1 MSGIFFRGTPGQ
13 ILEAWR
19 DGRVLPVLSVDIL
32 VEYDRV
38 GRELALRYPG
48 VDPAPL
54 IELIATRGQLYHVP
68 PLPERACDDPDDD
81 KFLACAL
88 ASRCRLVISGDRAL
102 LRADGYGGVRVMR
115 PRKFVDDVLNRP

>member
-1 MSGIFFRGTPGQ
+1 MSGIFFRGAPGQ

-19 DGRVLPVLSVDIL
+19 DGRVLPVLSVAIL

-38 GRELALRYPG
+38 GRELAHRYPG

-54 IELIATRGQLYHVP
+54 IELIATRGELYHVP
-68 PLPERACDDPDDD
+68 PLPERVCEDPDDD

-88 ASRCRLVISGDRAL
+88 ASRCRLVVSGDRAL
-102 LRADGYGGVRVMR
+102 LRASGYGGVRVVR
-115 PRKFVDDVLNRP
+115 PRRFLDDMLDRP